1 MTSENKRKPYITI
14 VFANEEF
21 LGQIFLLFIF
31 FFLKTKKRKKDRN
44 EMVSTKWNSN
54 TLCINIKHKNIS
66 VLRAIFVV
74 LTRFEENILVQYK
87 DDKKFL
93 FVTIL

>member
-14 VFANEEF
+14 VFEEF

-31 FFLKTKKRKKDRN
+31 FLKTNKRKKDRN

-87 DDKKFL
+87 DDKNF
-93 FVTIL
+93 

>member
-1 MTSENKRKPYITI
+1 MRNFWAKYFFYS
-14 VFANEEF
+14 
-21 LGQIFLLFIF
+21 F
-31 FFLKTKKRKKDRN
+31 FFLKTNKRKKDRN

>member
-1 MTSENKRKPYITI
+1 
-14 VFANEEF
+14 
-21 LGQIFLLFIF
+21 
-31 FFLKTKKRKKDRN
+31 
-44 EMVSTKWNSN
+44 MVSTKWNSN

-93 FVTIL
+93 FVTILLKKSGF

>member
-1 MTSENKRKPYITI
+1 
-14 VFANEEF
+14 
-21 LGQIFLLFIF
+21 
-31 FFLKTKKRKKDRN
+31 
-44 EMVSTKWNSN
+44 MVSTKWNSN